1 MGRKTK
7 KMTATATKFIE
18 NIADADIHEDVM
30 GSDHCP
36 VSIELIDNF

>member
-1 MGRKTK
+1 MVFSTNED
-7 KMTATATKFIE
+7 FVE
-18 NIADADIHEDVM
+18 NISDADIHEDVM